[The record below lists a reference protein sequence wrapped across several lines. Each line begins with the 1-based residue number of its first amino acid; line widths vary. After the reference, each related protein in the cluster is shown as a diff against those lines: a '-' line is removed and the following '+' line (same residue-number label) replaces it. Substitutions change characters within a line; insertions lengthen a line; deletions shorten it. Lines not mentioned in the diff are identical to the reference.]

1 MDGYSK
7 RSLGIYAGAQEI
19 LAIPDYFDHAAVG
32 RINCFFKR
40 ICDGALYLH
49 PFLTP

>member
-19 LAIPDYFDHAAVG
+19 LAAPDYFDYAAFW
-32 RINCFFKR
+32 RINCFFQR
-40 ICDGALYLH
+40 ICVGAFYLH
-49 PFLTP
+49 PVLNL